1 MLSTLKNG
9 YPVRESIGHLINLTH
24 RQIQPLLEER
34 VRDYGVSYG
43 TWFFL
48 RALWEEDGVSQAAL
62 AERVGASQPTTL
74 AALRKLAAQ
83 GLVALK
89 DDRADRR
96 KFRVMLTAK
105 GRALHAVLIPRVAE
119 INGVVLRGLS
129 RSEVNDLRRMLK
141 LIQKNAKANIAVSHP
156 PAARGK
162 RAGTSSTK
170 SPT

>member
-9 YPVRESIGHLINLTH
+9 YPVSESIGHLINLTH

-34 VRDYGVSYG
+34 VREYGVSYG

-74 AALRKLAAQ
+74 AALRKLAGL

-105 GRALHAVLIPRVAE
+105 GRALHEVLIPRVAE

-129 RSEVNDLRRMLK
+129 PSEVNELRRMLK
-141 LIQKNAKANIAVSHP
+141 LIQKNANADIAESHP
-156 PAARGK
+156 PTVRAK
-162 RAGTSSTK
+162 RPRKSTI
-170 SPT
+170 